1 MPPTQRFKAIIVGG
15 GPVGLTAAHA
25 LSRVNIDFIL
35 LERRSS
41 AVIDAGSNLVL
52 NPMGL
57 RALDQLGLAA
67 PLEKVSSP
75 LGVINRQDHQGRD
88 IGDVNWFIF
97 FHKFLGT
104 FPRVVSRHDL
114 TKVLY
119 DSLTP
124 NQQTQILTN
133 KKVSD
138 IVSSGDG
145 VKVSCVDGSTYEG
158 SIVIGADGAH
168 SFVREKMRTLALND
182 SSGQI
187 NDEKPFLTTFR
198 ALWLRMPTKVAGI
211 ESGATCETHGPG
223 AATQLFAGEE
233 SSVMGLY
240 EKLDEPT
247 RDRIRYTEADQV
259 ALVER
264 WGHLPLAPGGK
275 LTLKEAFDART
286 QSGLVSLE
294 EGVVN
299 HWSWGGRAVL
309 IGDSAH
315 KFTPS
320 TGAGCNNGLIDV
332 VALTNQLYALRQQTG
347 FPTPAQLASAF
358 QAYQDSRMEDVVE
371 SCKGSGQATSS
382 ATWQT
387 GMFKFIDKHVI
398 GITAIQNMLFGLGA
412 PKMAQ
417 TPKLTFIKKP
427 ETHVGKVPWVEA
439 QQETKVY

>member
-1 MPPTQRFKAIIVGG
+1 MPTQRFRAIIVGG

-25 LSRVNIDFIL
+25 LSRANIDFIL

-67 PLEKVSSP
+67 PLEQVSSP
-75 LGVINRQDHQGRD
+75 LGLIKRQDHQGRD
-88 IGDVNWFIF
+88 IGDAYWFILF
-97 FHKFLGT
+97 NKLLGT

-119 DSLTP
+119 DSFTP
-124 NQQTQILTN
+124 LQKSQILTD
-133 KKVSD
+133 KRVAD
-138 IVSSGDG
+138 IIPSETG
-145 VKVSCVDGSTYEG
+145 VQVSCDDGTSYEG

-168 SFVREKMRTLALND
+168 SFVRTKMRSLAQD
-182 SSGQI
+182 AGSEEVD
-187 NDEKPFLTTFR
+187 DEKPFLTTFR
-198 ALWLRMPTKVAGI
+198 ALWLRMPTKFAGI
-211 ESGATCETHGPG
+211 EPGTTCETHGPG
-223 AATQLFAGEE
+223 AATQLFAGED

-240 EKLDEPT
+240 EKLDAPT
-247 RDRIRYTEADQV
+247 RDRVRYTEQDQV
-259 ALVER
+259 DLVER
-264 WGHLPLAPGGK
+264 WGHIPLAPGGK
-275 LTLKEAFDART
+275 LTLKDAFSART

-299 HWSWGGRAVL
+299 HWSWGGRVVL
-309 IGDSAH
+309 AGDSAH

-332 VALTNQLYALRQQTG
+332 VALVNQLYALRQKSPI
-347 FPTPAQLASAF
+347 PTHAQLATAF
-358 QAYQDSRMEDVVE
+358 QSYQASRMDPVVE
-371 SCKGSGQATSS
+371 ACRGSGQATSS

-387 GMFKFIDKHVI
+387 GVFKFIDKHII

-417 TPKLTFIKKP
+417 SPKLTFIKGP
-427 ETHVGKVPWVEA
+427 ERHAGKIAWAGP
-439 QQETKVY
+439 QENKVY